1 MSDWIEWSGKT
12 RPVDAHTVVQV
23 RFRGGDTDTGE
34 AGTWSLCWVTG
45 DDADDI
51 VAYRV
56 IGTNP
61 IQDLVTRSEEKQN
74 PVNPLAVQVAG
85 DHYKKLKIQPI
96 EFIHAN
102 GIPFAEG
109 SVIKYVTRW
118 RDKGGIKD
126 LEKAR
131 HFLDLL
137 IDLER
142 KAKE

>member
-34 AGTWSLCWVTG
+34 AGIWSLCWVTG
-45 DDADDI
+45 DDAEDI

-61 IQDLVTRSEEKQN
+61 IQDLVTCAEEKHN
-74 PVNPLAVQVAG
+74 PANPLAVQVAG